1 MTTRKKALAV
11 LLATLQVAWSFS
23 WGAYEAVAQ
32 VVNAASAQVHTG
44 GVPVIP
50 ASAVGALSPVGRTM
64 ALPQASL
71 TASFVP
77 GLSPVPALTPS
88 AVLAPAALM
97 TPSAMMAA
105 PALQAARPAP
115 ARASAA
121 ALARPV
127 AAAPALQAAALS
139 AASKD
144 GTMATV
150 RRDAPVEDS
159 SRAGAESFAALYPE
173 ALIEGA
179 KGTLADPVQAPAA
192 SSRRSIFRFAPVA
205 AAKNDAPLPVETPA
219 AKTPAAAPAKSFFHR
234 PAVRL
239 ALAAGVA
246 AVAFAGPLLAA
257 NVGVVAAAGSVA
269 LSVIGIPQ
277 IWKNFKGGKDS
288 VKDLAIA
295 SPLIWFAAATLL
307 SVVSIGSGASLWWNL
322 ANVAGVVERG
332 VVVGQINWHKRDR
345 KELKATALTALAV
358 LAPLPLIAGAIFMPL
373 SAWLTAS
380 FTAAMG
386 LLWVLNWPQI
396 RQNFKIF
403 EKEGRAPQ
411 GIAPMYPALVV
422 AGSLLHLYAAVMG
435 GDIRWAVNAA
445 IGILTATIVLSQI
458 YAPKATNSLIG
469 PLVRLVDRLLPG
481 KPAAPA
487 TADAALKAKAKAL
500 IAPLLSAGL
509 SRHAATDGGRAM
521 AKALEAARALPGRS
535 VVFLEAPTAAGKSTL
550 AEGLKTTLGTRIK
563 VFPVDRYFK
572 PKAEVPVGPDGQ
584 PDFDRPESLYLDR
597 VADDIRTLLAGGKVE
612 MPLNDMA
619 TQTTRFDSGEYLS
632 LGADEVLIVDSI
644 YASHDKLIKAAAGA
658 ATLNVYLDAP
668 AVIRLAR
675 RLRRDRLERGIPAET
690 NLKRW
695 PVILQDEKEFILPLK
710 RRADFVVNLIGS
722 EEIGKLADTYG
733 DVLAAEWAANGED
746 PALTARFLEGI
757 RSSLLADQN
766 SRAMRILITGPPGS
780 GKTTYGKM
788 LARDYGMIHISVGE
802 LLRGKAASDPA
813 LAAEMSKG
821 ELVDSALVRGVVLE
835 RLSRPDVQA
844 AGFVLD
850 GFPRRPEEIGVIES
864 WMKEGNTIDA
874 LVNLQTPVSELQRR
888 IAARGRM
895 DDSPDVF
902 ARRMEIYREETAP
915 VLEHFRKT
923 VKVLETDAAGPD
935 AEANYA
941 GVRELVDQV
950 RAEP

>member
-1 MTTRKKALAV
+1 MTTRKKLLAV

-23 WGAYEAVAQ
+23 WGAYEALAQ
-32 VVNAASAQVHTG
+32 VVNASAAQAHAG
-44 GVPVIP
+44 GVPAIP
-50 ASAVGALSPVGRTM
+50 ASAVGAFSPVGQTH

-71 TASFVP
+71 SASFVP
-77 GLSPVPALTPS
+77 GLTPVPVLTPSAALAPAALTPS
-88 AVLAPAALM
+88 AM
-97 TPSAMMAA
+97 RSA
-105 PALQAARPAP
+105 PALQAARPAA
-115 ARASAA
+115 ARASAS
-121 ALARPV
+121 ALARS
-127 AAAPALQAAALS
+127 AAPALQAAALS
-139 AASKD
+139 AAPRD
-144 GTMATV
+144 GVMATV

-173 ALIEGA
+173 ALIEGGR
-179 KGTLADPVQAPAA
+179 GTLADPVRAPAA
-192 SSRRSIFRFAPVA
+192 TARRAVFRFAPVA

-219 AKTPAAAPAKSFFHR
+219 AKTPASAKPFWHR
-234 PAVRL
+234 PLVR
-239 ALAAGVA
+239 AAAFAGVA
-246 AVAFAGPLLAA
+246 VVAALGPLLAA
-257 NVGVVAAAGSVA
+257 NVGVVAAAGSAA

-277 IWKNFKGGKDS
+277 IWKNFKGGKDG

-295 SPLIWFAAATLL
+295 SPLIWFAAAALL

-322 ANVAGVVERG
+322 ANVAGVVESG

-396 RQNFKIF
+396 RRNVKIF
-403 EKEGRAPQ
+403 AREGRAPQ

-435 GDIRWAVNAA
+435 GDVRWAVNAA
-445 IGILTATIVLSQI
+445 IGILTAAIVLSQI
-458 YAPKATNSLIG
+458 YAPKAANSLIG
-469 PLVRLVDRLLPG
+469 PLVRLVDRLTPG
-481 KPAAPA
+481 KAAAGP
-487 TADAALKAKAKAL
+487 AALKAKAKAL
-500 IAPLLSAGL
+500 IAPLLPAGL
-509 SRHAATDGGRAM
+509 SRHAATDGGKAM
-521 AKALEAARALPGRS
+521 ARALEAARGLPGRS

-550 AEGLKTTLGTRIK
+550 AEGLKTTLGERVK

-572 PKAEVPVGPDGQ
+572 PKAEVPMGPDGQ
-584 PDFDRPESLYLDR
+584 PDFDRPDSLYLDR

-612 MPLNDMA
+612 LPLNDMA
-619 TQTTRFDSGEYLS
+619 TQTTRFDSGEYLT
-632 LGADEVLIVDSI
+632 LGADEVLVVDSI
-644 YASHDKLIKAAAGA
+644 YASHDKLIKAAEGA

-675 RLRRDRLERGIPAET
+675 RLRRDRLERGISAET

-710 RRADFVVNLIGS
+710 RRADFVVNLIGA
-722 EEIGKLADTYG
+722 EEIGRLADTYG
-733 DVLAAEWAANGED
+733 DVLAAEWTAKGED
-746 PALTARFLEGI
+746 PALTARFLEGV
-757 RSSLLADQN
+757 RSSLLADRS
-766 SRAMRILITGPPGS
+766 SRALRILITGPPGS

-802 LLRGKAASDPA
+802 LLRAKAASDPA

-844 AGFVLD
+844 SGFVLD

-864 WMKEGNTIDA
+864 WMKEGGTIDA
-874 LVNLQTPVSELQRR
+874 LVNLKTPEAELQRR

-895 DDSPDVF
+895 DDSPEVF
-902 ARRMEIYREETAP
+902 QRRMEIYREETAP

-935 AEANYA
+935 AAANYA
-941 GVRELVDQV
+941 GVRELVEQV
-950 RAEP
+950 RSEP

>member
-1 MTTRKKALAV
+1 MTTRKKALAL

-32 VVNAASAQVHTG
+32 VVNSASAQVHTG

-50 ASAVGALSPVGRTM
+50 ASAVGAFSPVGRTM

-71 TASFVP
+71 SASFVT
-77 GLSPVPALTPS
+77 GLSPVPVLTPS
-88 AVLAPAALM
+88 AALAPSAV
-97 TPSAMMAA
+97 TPSAMQAA

-115 ARASAA
+115 ARASAS
-121 ALARPV
+121 ALSRPV
-127 AAAPALQAAALS
+127 AAAPAIQAAAALS

-144 GTMATV
+144 GVAASV
-150 RRDAPVEDS
+150 RRDAPSEDS

-173 ALIEGA
+173 ALIETGKGA
-179 KGTLADPVQAPAA
+179 LAGPVRALPGTA
-192 SSRRSIFRFAPVA
+192 RRSVLRSASVA
-205 AAKNDAPLPVETPA
+205 AAKNDAPLPVAAVA
-219 AKTPAAAPAKSFFHR
+219 AKAPTAVPAPTFWSK
-234 PAVRL
+234 PAVRV
-239 ALAAGVA
+239 AIGAAS
-246 AVAFAGPLLAA
+246 AVAIAAALPLLSPHVA
-257 NVGVVAAAGSVA
+257 VVAAAGSVA
-269 LSVIGIPQ
+269 LSVIGLPQ
-277 IWKNFKGGKDS
+277 IWKNYKGGKDS

-322 ANVAGVVERG
+322 ANVAGVIESG

-396 RQNFKIF
+396 RRNFKIF

-458 YAPKATNSLIG
+458 YGPKAANSLIG
-469 PLVRLVDRLLPG
+469 PLVRLVDRLMPD
-481 KPAAPA
+481 KTAASA
-487 TADAALKAKAKAL
+487 NDAALKAKAKAL
-500 IAPLLSAGL
+500 ISPLLTAGL
-509 SRHAATDGGRAM
+509 TRHAATDGGRAM

-550 AEGLKTTLGTRIK
+550 AEGLKTTLGSRIK

-572 PKAEVPVGPDGQ
+572 PKAEVPLGPDGE
-584 PDFDRPESLYLDR
+584 PDFDRPDSLYLDR
-597 VADDIRTLLAGGKVE
+597 VAADIKTMLAGGRVE
-612 MPLNDMA
+612 LPLNDMA
-619 TQTTRFDSGEYLS
+619 AQTTRFDSGEYLT

-644 YASHDKLIKAAAGA
+644 YASHDKLIKAAEGA

-675 RLRRDRLERGIPAET
+675 RLRRDRLERGISAET

-695 PVILQDEKEFILPLK
+695 PVILQNESEFILPLK
-710 RRADFVVNLIGS
+710 RRADYIVNLIGDREIVQLS
-722 EEIGKLADTYG
+722 ETYG
-733 DVLAAEWAANGED
+733 DVLAAEWAARGED

-766 SRAMRILITGPPGS
+766 SRPMRILITGPPGS
-780 GKTTYGKM
+780 GKTTFGKRM
-788 LARDYGMIHISVGE
+788 ARDYGMIHISVGE
-802 LLRGKAASDPA
+802 LLRAKAAADPA
-813 LAAEMSKG
+813 LAAEMAKG

-835 RLSRPDVQA
+835 RLSRPDVLA

-864 WMKEGNTIDA
+864 WMKDGNAIDA
-874 LVNLQTPVSELQRR
+874 LVNLKTPVAELQRR

-895 DDSPDVF
+895 DDSPEVF

-923 VKVLETDAAGPD
+923 VRVLETDAAGPD

-941 GVRELVDQV
+941 GVRALVDQV
-950 RAEP
+950 KND

>member
-23 WGAYEAVAQ
+23 WGAYAAVAQ
-32 VVNAASAQVHTG
+32 VVNAAPAQVHTG

-50 ASAVGALSPVGRTM
+50 ASAVGAFSPVGRTM

-77 GLSPVPALTPS
+77 GLSPVPVLTPS
-88 AVLAPAALM
+88 ASLAPAAL
-97 TPSAMMAA
+97 TPSSVMAA
-105 PALQAARPAP
+105 PALQAARPAS
-115 ARASAA
+115 ARAEVS
-121 ALARPV
+121 ALARP
-127 AAAPALQAAALS
+127 AAALS

-144 GTMATV
+144 GVMATV
-150 RRDAPVEDS
+150 RPDAPVEDS

-173 ALIEGA
+173 ALIEGG
-179 KGTLADPVQAPAA
+179 KGTLADPVRA
-192 SSRRSIFRFAPVA
+192 SASTSRRSVFRFAPAA

-219 AKTPAAAPAKSFFHR
+219 AKAPAAAPTKSFFHR

-257 NVGVVAAAGSVA
+257 NVGLVAAAGSVA

-277 IWKNFKGGKDS
+277 IWKNYKGGKDS

-322 ANVAGVVERG
+322 ANVAGVVESG

-358 LAPLPLIAGAIFMPL
+358 LAPLPLIAAGLILPV

-396 RQNFKIF
+396 RQNVQIFK
-403 EKEGRAPQ
+403 KEGRAPQ

-469 PLVRLVDRLLPG
+469 PLVRLVDRLTPG
-481 KPAAPA
+481 KAAPA
-487 TADAALKAKAKAL
+487 DEAALKAKAKAL
-500 IAPLLSAGL
+500 IAPLLPARL
-509 SRHAATDGGRAM
+509 SRYAATDGGKAM
-521 AKALEAARALPGRS
+521 TKALEAARNLPGRS

-550 AEGLKTTLGTRIK
+550 AEGLKTTLGERIK

-597 VADDIRTLLAGGKVE
+597 VADDIRTLLAGGRVE
-612 MPLNDMA
+612 LPLNDMA
-619 TQTTRFDSGEYLS
+619 LQTTRFDSGEYLT

-644 YASHDKLIKAAAGA
+644 YASHDKLIQAAEGA
-658 ATLNVYLDAP
+658 KTLNVYLDAP

-675 RLRRDRLERGIPAET
+675 RLRRDRMERGISAET

-695 PVILQDEKEFILPLK
+695 PVILQDEAEFILPLK

-733 DVLAAEWAANGED
+733 DVLAAEWAAIGED

-766 SRAMRILITGPPGS
+766 SRPMRILITGPPGS

-802 LLRGKAASDPA
+802 LLRAKAAADPA
-813 LAAEMSKG
+813 LAAEMAKG

-874 LVNLQTPVSELQRR
+874 LVNLKTPVAELQRR

-895 DDSPDVF
+895 DDSPEVF
-902 ARRMEIYREETAP
+902 QRRMEIYREETAP

-923 VKVLETDAAGPD
+923 VRVLETDAAGPD
-935 AEANYA
+935 AAANYA
-941 GVRELVDQV
+941 GVRELVEKV
-950 RAEP
+950 RSEP

>member
-32 VVNAASAQVHTG
+32 VVNSASAQVHTG

-50 ASAVGALSPVGRTM
+50 ASAVGAFSPVGRTM

-71 TASFVP
+71 SASFAP
-77 GLSPVPALTPS
+77 GLAPVPALTPS
-88 AVLAPAALM
+88 GALAPASL
-97 TPSAMMAA
+97 TPSAVQAA

-115 ARASAA
+115 ARASVS
-121 ALARPV
+121 ALTRPV
-127 AAAPALQAAALS
+127 AAAAALRSATALS

-144 GTMATV
+144 GVAASV
-150 RRDAPVEDS
+150 RRDAPSEDS

-173 ALIEGA
+173 ALIETG
-179 KGTLADPVQAPAA
+179 KGTLADPVRAPSAA
-192 SSRRSIFRFAPVA
+192 ARRSLLRFAPVA
-205 AAKNDAPLPVETPA
+205 AAKNDAPLPVESVA
-219 AKTPAAAPAKSFFHR
+219 AKTPAAVAAPSFWSK
-234 PAVRL
+234 PAVR
-239 ALAAGVA
+239 AGVGAAA
-246 AVAFAGPLLAA
+246 AVGIAAALPLLSPYVAA
-257 NVGVVAAAGSVA
+257 IAAAGSVA
-269 LSVIGIPQ
+269 LSVIGLPQ
-277 IWKNFKGGKDS
+277 IWKNYRGGRDS

-322 ANVAGVVERG
+322 ANVAGVVESG

-358 LAPLPLIAGAIFMPL
+358 LAPLPLIAGAVFMPL

-422 AGSLLHLYAAVMG
+422 AGSLLHLYAAVSG
-435 GDIRWAVNAA
+435 GDIRWAVNAG
-445 IGILTATIVLSQI
+445 IGILTAAIVLSQI
-458 YAPKATNSLIG
+458 YGPKTTNAVIG
-469 PLVRLVDRLLPG
+469 PLVRLVDRVLPG
-481 KPAAPA
+481 KAASA
-487 TADAALKAKAKAL
+487 TADAALKAKAKEL
-500 IAPLLSAGL
+500 IAPLLSARL
-509 SRHAATDGGRAM
+509 SRHAATDGGKAM

-550 AEGLKTTLGTRIK
+550 AEGLKTTLGSRIK

-572 PKAEVPVGPDGQ
+572 PKAEVPLGPDGE
-584 PDFDRPESLYLDR
+584 PDFDRPDSLYLDR
-597 VADDIRTLLAGGKVE
+597 VAADIRTMLAGGRVE
-612 MPLNDMA
+612 LPLNDMA
-619 TQTTRFDSGEYLS
+619 TQTTRFDSGEFLT
-632 LGADEVLIVDSI
+632 LGADEVLVVDSI
-644 YASHDKLIKAAAGA
+644 YASHDKLIAAAEGA
-658 ATLNVYLDAP
+658 KTLNVYLDAP

-675 RLRRDRLERGIPAET
+675 RLRRDRMERGISAET

-710 RRADFVVNLIGS
+710 RRADFVVNLIGA

-733 DVLAAEWAANGED
+733 DVLAAEWAARGED

-757 RSSLLADQN
+757 RSSLRADQN

-802 LLRGKAASDPA
+802 LLRAKAAGDPT

-835 RLSRPDVQA
+835 RLSRPDVLA
-844 AGFVLD
+844 SGFVLD

-874 LVNLQTPVSELQRR
+874 LVNLKTPVAELQRR

-895 DDSPDVF
+895 DDSPEVF

-915 VLEHFRKT
+915 VLEHFRRT
-923 VKVLETDAAGPD
+923 VRVLETDAAGAD

-941 GVRELVDQV
+941 GVRALVDQLKND
-950 RAEP
+950 

>member
-11 LLATLQVAWSFS
+11 LLAALQVAWSFS
-23 WGAYEAVAQ
+23 WGAYEALAQ
-32 VVNAASAQVHTG
+32 VVNSASAQVHTG
-44 GVPVIP
+44 AVPVIP
-50 ASAVGALSPVGRTM
+50 ASAVGAFSPVGQVQ

-88 AVLAPAALM
+88 AVMAPAAL
-97 TPSAMMAA
+97 TPSAMTAA
-105 PALQAARPAP
+105 PALRAARSAP
-115 ARASAA
+115 SRAAVS

-127 AAAPALQAAALS
+127 SAAPALQAAALS

-144 GTMATV
+144 AVLATV

-173 ALIEGA
+173 ALIEGS
-179 KGTLADPVQAPAA
+179 KGALADPVRAPAA
-192 SSRRSIFRFAPVA
+192 SSRRSVFRFAPVA

-219 AKTPAAAPAKSFFHR
+219 AKTPAPVPAKPFWHR
-234 PAVRL
+234 PLVRV
-239 ALAAGVA
+239 AAFAGVA
-246 AVAFAGPLLAA
+246 AVAALGPLLAA

-277 IWKNFKGGKDS
+277 IWKNFKGGKDG

-322 ANVAGVVERG
+322 ANVAGVVESG
-332 VVVGQINWHKRDR
+332 AVVGQINWHKRDR

-358 LAPLPLIAGAIFMPL
+358 LAPLPLIATATFMPL

-396 RQNFKIF
+396 RRNVKIF
-403 EKEGRAPQ
+403 QAEGRAPQ
-411 GIAPMYPALVV
+411 GIAPLYPALVV
-422 AGSLLHLYAAVMG
+422 AGSLLHLYAALMG
-435 GDIRWAVNAA
+435 GDVRWAVNAA
-445 IGILTATIVLSQI
+445 IGILTAAIVLAQI
-458 YAPKATNSLIG
+458 YAPKSANALIG
-469 PLVRLVDRLLPG
+469 PVVRLIDRLIPG
-481 KPAAPA
+481 KAAPA
-487 TADAALKAKAKAL
+487 AAPADAALKAKAKAL
-500 IAPLLSAGL
+500 VAPLLPARL
-509 SRHAATDGGRAM
+509 SRHAATDGGKAM

-550 AEGLKTTLGTRIK
+550 AEGLKTTLGERVK

-572 PKAEVPVGPDGQ
+572 PRAEVPVGPDGQ

-597 VADDIRTLLAGGKVE
+597 VASDIRTLLAGGKVE
-612 MPLNDMA
+612 LPLNDMA
-619 TQTTRFDSGEYLS
+619 TQTTRFDSGEYLT

-644 YASHDKLIKAAAGA
+644 YASHDKLIEAAEGV

-710 RRADFVVNLIGS
+710 RRADFVVNLIGA

-733 DVLAAEWAANGED
+733 DVLAAEWAAKGED

-766 SRAMRILITGPPGS
+766 SRPMRILITGPPGS
-780 GKTTYGKM
+780 GKTTFGKRM
-788 LARDYGMIHISVGE
+788 ARDYGMIHISVGE
-802 LLRGKAASDPA
+802 LLRTKAAADPA

-844 AGFVLD
+844 AGFILD

-864 WMKEGNTIDA
+864 WLKEGNTIDA
-874 LVNLQTPVSELQRR
+874 LVNLKTPEAELQRR
-888 IAARGRM
+888 ITARGRA
-895 DDSPDVF
+895 DDSPEVF
-902 ARRMEIYREETAP
+902 KRRMEIYREETAP

-923 VKVLETDAAGPD
+923 VRVLETDAAGPD
-935 AEANYA
+935 AETNYA
-941 GVRELVDQV
+941 AVRELVDRV

>member
-1 MTTRKKALAV
+1 ALAP
-11 LLATLQVAWSFS
+11 
-23 WGAYEAVAQ
+23 
-32 VVNAASAQVHTG
+32 SA
-44 GVPVIP
+44 
-50 ASAVGALSPVGRTM
+50 SPV
-64 ALPQASL
+64 SI
-71 TASFVP
+71 
-77 GLSPVPALTPS
+77 
-88 AVLAPAALM
+88 AAAKDG
-97 TPSAMMAA
+97 SA
-105 PALQAARPAP
+105 PAL
-115 ARASAA
+115 
-121 ALARPV
+121 
-127 AAAPALQAAALS
+127 
-139 AASKD
+139 
-144 GTMATV
+144 

-159 SRAGAESFAALYPE
+159 SRAGAESFSALYPE
-173 ALIEGA
+173 ALIEGS

-192 SSRRSIFRFAPVA
+192 ASRRTAFRFAPVA

-219 AKTPAAAPAKSFFHR
+219 AKAPAPAPAKPFWHR
-234 PAVRL
+234 PLVRV
-239 ALAAGVA
+239 AAFAGVA
-246 AVAFAGPLLAA
+246 ALAALGPLLAA

-277 IWKNFKGGKDS
+277 IWKNYKAGRDG

-322 ANVAGVVERG
+322 ANVAGVVESG

-358 LAPLPLIAGAIFMPL
+358 LAPLPLIAGAVFMPL

-422 AGSLLHLYAAVMG
+422 AGSLLHLYAALMG

-458 YAPKATNSLIG
+458 YGPKAANALIG
-469 PLVRLVDRLLPG
+469 PVVRLVERLMPG
-481 KPAAPA
+481 KAAPA
-487 TADAALKAKAKAL
+487 PAAAADAALKAKARAL
-500 IAPLLSAGL
+500 IAPLLPAGL
-509 SRHAATDGGRAM
+509 SRHAARDGGKAM
-521 AKALEAARALPGRS
+521 AKALEAARSLPGRS

-550 AEGLKTTLGTRIK
+550 AEGLKATLGSRIK

-572 PKAEVPVGPDGQ
+572 PKSEVPLGPDGQ

-597 VADDIRTLLAGGKVE
+597 VAADIRTMLAGGRVE
-612 MPLNDMA
+612 LPLNDMA
-619 TQTTRFDSGEYLS
+619 TSTTRFDSGEYLA

-644 YASHDKLIKAAAGA
+644 YASHDKLLKAAEGA
-658 ATLNVYLDAP
+658 STLNVYLDAP

-675 RLRRDRLERGIPAET
+675 RLRRDRLERGISAET
-690 NLKRW
+690 NLQRW
-695 PVILQDEKEFILPLK
+695 PVILRNEAEFILPLK
-710 RRADFVVNLIGS
+710 RRADYVVNLIGS

-733 DVLAAEWAANGED
+733 DVLAAEWAAKGED

-766 SRAMRILITGPPGS
+766 SRPMRILITGPPGS

-802 LLRGKAASDPA
+802 LLRAKAASDPA

-835 RLSRPDVQA
+835 RLSRPDVLA

-864 WMKEGNTIDA
+864 WIQEGNTIDA
-874 LVNLQTPVSELQRR
+874 LVNLKTPVAELQRR

-895 DDSPDVF
+895 DDSPEVF
-902 ARRMEIYREETAP
+902 RRRMEIYREETAP
-915 VLEHFRKT
+915 VLEHFRRT
-923 VKVLETDAAGPD
+923 VKVLETAAAGPD

-941 GVRELVDQV
+941 GVRALVDQV

>member
-1 MTTRKKALAV
+1 MTTRRKALAV

-23 WGAYEAVAQ
+23 WGAYDAVAQ
-32 VVNAASAQVHTG
+32 VVRAPSGPVQS

-50 ASAVGALSPVGRTM
+50 ASAVGAFSPVGQTY
-64 ALPQASL
+64 APPQASL
-71 TASFVP
+71 SASFVP
-77 GLSPVPALTPS
+77 GLSPVPVLTPSAALAPAALTPS
-88 AVLAPAALM
+88 AM
-97 TPSAMMAA
+97 QAA
-105 PALQAARPAP
+105 PALQASRPAP
-115 ARASAA
+115 ARASAS
-121 ALARPV
+121 ALSRPA
-127 AAAPALQAAALS
+127 AAAPAIQGASALS

-144 GTMATV
+144 GVQASV
-150 RRDAPVEDS
+150 RRDAPTEDS

-173 ALIEGA
+173 ALIETG
-179 KGTLADPVQAPAA
+179 KGTFADPVRAPSGTA
-192 SSRRSIFRFAPVA
+192 RRSGFRFAPVA
-205 AAKNDAPLPVETPA
+205 AAKNDAPLPVEAVA
-219 AKTPAAAPAKSFFHR
+219 AKAPAPVAAPSFWSK
-234 PAVRL
+234 PAVRV
-239 ALAAGVA
+239 AVGAAA
-246 AVAFAGPLLAA
+246 AVAIAAALPLLAPYVA
-257 NVGVVAAAGSVA
+257 AVAAAGSVA
-269 LSVIGIPQ
+269 LSVIGLPQ
-277 IWKNFKGGKDS
+277 IWKNYKGGKDS

-322 ANVAGVVERG
+322 ANVAGVVESG

-358 LAPLPLIAGAIFMPL
+358 LAPLPLIAGAVFMPL

-422 AGSLLHLYAAVMG
+422 AGSLLHLYAAVSG

-458 YAPKATNSLIG
+458 YGPKAANSLIG
-469 PLVRLVDRLLPG
+469 PLVRLADRLLPG
-481 KPAAPA
+481 KAAAPA

-500 IAPLLSAGL
+500 IAPLLGAGL
-509 SRHAATDGGRAM
+509 SRHAATDGGKAM

-550 AEGLKTTLGTRIK
+550 AEGLKTTLGSRIK

-572 PKAEVPVGPDGQ
+572 PKAEVPLGPDGE
-584 PDFDRPESLYLDR
+584 PDFDRPDSLYLDR
-597 VADDIRTLLAGGKVE
+597 VAADIRTMLAGGRVE
-612 MPLNDMA
+612 LPLNDMA
-619 TQTTRFDSGEYLS
+619 TQTTRFDSGEYLT
-632 LGADEVLIVDSI
+632 LGADEVLVVDSI
-644 YASHDKLIKAAAGA
+644 YASHDKLLAAAEGA

-675 RLRRDRLERGIPAET
+675 RLRRDRLERGISAET

-710 RRADFVVNLIGS
+710 RRADFVVNLIGA
-722 EEIGKLADTYG
+722 EEIGKLSETYG
-733 DVLAAEWAANGED
+733 DVLAAEWAAKGED

-766 SRAMRILITGPPGS
+766 SRPMRILITGPPGS

-802 LLRGKAASDPA
+802 LLRAKAAADPA

-835 RLSRPDVQA
+835 RLSRPDVMA
-844 AGFVLD
+844 SGFVLD

-864 WMKEGNTIDA
+864 WMKDGNTIDA
-874 LVNLQTPVSELQRR
+874 LVNLKTPVSELQRR

-895 DDSPDVF
+895 DDSPEVF
-902 ARRMEIYREETAP
+902 ARRMEIYRGETAP

-923 VKVLETDAAGPD
+923 VKVLETDASGPD

-941 GVRELVDQV
+941 GVRALVDRV